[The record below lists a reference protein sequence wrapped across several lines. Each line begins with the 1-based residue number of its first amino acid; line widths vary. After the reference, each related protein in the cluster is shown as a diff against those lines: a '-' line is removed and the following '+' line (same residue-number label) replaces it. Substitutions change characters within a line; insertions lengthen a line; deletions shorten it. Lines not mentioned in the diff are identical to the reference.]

1 MQLFANYGS
10 TRTLNYLT
18 SSSDLVCRYRQPR
31 FPFAEHDAT
40 NRACNTVSNQELNIS
55 TKTESV
61 LYSGRVIPSPG
72 LNRGK
77 ARVAIETTSIQPV
90 STPNF
95 KETSRLLSLPIS
107 LSLSLLLF
115 SFERKDGPSMKFG
128 GLTCHSWRVTLE
140 VGKFEALNR
149 TNTFNEVKVGENC
162 LVSSGKLMAAKL

>member
-10 TRTLNYLT
+10 TRTLSYLT

-40 NRACNTVSNQELNIS
+40 NRACNIVSNQELNIS

-61 LYSGRVIPSPG
+61 LYSGRVIPSLG

-95 KETSRLLSLPIS
+95 KETSRLLSLPAS
-107 LSLSLLLF
+107 LSLFPLS

-128 GLTCHSWRVTLE
+128 GVTCHWWRVTLE

-149 TNTFNEVKVGENC
+149 TNTLNGAKVEENC
-162 LVSSGKLMAAKL
+162 LVSSGELMAAKL

>member
-10 TRTLNYLT
+10 TRTLSYLT

-61 LYSGRVIPSPG
+61 LYSGRVIPSLG

-95 KETSRLLSLPIS
+95 KETSRLLSLPVS
-107 LSLSLLLF
+107 LSLPLF

-128 GLTCHSWRVTLE
+128 GLTCHSWRVILE

-149 TNTFNEVKVGENC
+149 TNTLNGVKVGENC
-162 LVSSGKLMAAKL
+162 LVSSGELMAAKL